1 MVLMKMTNKNGMEK
15 WIDEFGGVYTA
26 DKKKMLRA
34 PNVKR
39 YKIAEGCEEVDKDAF
54 EGCEIMEGLYLPQSF
69 SEEAAK
75 DAFCIMPISVD
86 CLHHWT
92 APYVDDVFD
101 TNEFWYDEEQTA
113 IDEYG
118 VKYANDGK
126 RLISATKPELIGEE
140 YYVPD
145 GVLTICDGAF
155 GLCGGLLLSV
165 PRSIKVIGDYVFGEQ
180 SGKIV
185 IRD

>member
-1 MVLMKMTNKNGMEK
+1 MVGNQENT
-15 WIDEFGGVYTA
+15 WTDEFGGVYTA
-26 DKKKMLRA
+26 DKKKVLRV

-39 YKIAEGCEEVDKDAF
+39 YKIAEGCEEVDKGAF
-54 EGCEIMEGLYLPQSF
+54 EGCEILEGLYLPQSF
-69 SEEAAK
+69 GEEAAK
-75 DAFCIMPISVD
+75 EAFCIMPITVD

-101 TNEFWYDEEQTA
+101 TNEFWYDEEETTT
-113 IDEYG
+113 DEYG
-118 VKYANDGK
+118 VKYANEGR

-155 GLCGGLLLSV
+155 GLCGGLALSA
-165 PRSIKVIGDYVFGEQ
+165 PRSIKVIGDYIFGEE

>member
-1 MVLMKMTNKNGMEK
+1 M
-15 WIDEFGGVYTA
+15 
-26 DKKKMLRA
+26 
-34 PNVKR
+34 
-39 YKIAEGCEEVDKDAF
+39 
-54 EGCEIMEGLYLPQSF
+54 PQSF

>member
-1 MVLMKMTNKNGMEK
+1 MKMVNKRGMEK
-15 WIDEFGGVYTA
+15 WTDEFGGVYTV
-26 DKKKMLRA
+26 DKKKVLRV

-54 EGCEIMEGLYLPQSF
+54 EGCEILEGLYLPQSF

-75 DAFCIMPISVD
+75 EAFCIMPISVD

-92 APYVDDVFD
+92 SPYVDDVFD
-101 TNEFWYDEEQTA
+101 TNEFWYDEEQTT

-118 VKYANDGK
+118 VKYANEWR

-155 GLCGGLLLSV
+155 GFCGGVLLSA
-165 PRSIKVIGDYVFGEQ
+165 PRSIKVIGDYIFGEQ